1 MPYTPEDLI
10 EKVQAYFFTDEK
22 LSQKFENFV
31 GKNCHVI
38 DLESPENKLVYTE
51 IYEEYRDLFEQS
63 LEAYIKSIGKCCPY
77 VVACLFSFSNTK
89 IILST

>member
-38 DLESPENKLVYTE
+38 DLNSQENKLVYTE
-51 IYEEYRDLFEQS
+51 IFEEYRELFELS
-63 LEAYIKSIGKCCPY
+63 LENYIKSIGKY
-77 VVACLFSFSNTK
+77 RNLVSVNNIKIVVCKL
-89 IILST
+89 